1 MGQTRNTAASV
12 DRGIDRM
19 MMRDHA
25 PQTLTPAELDLEHE
39 PLTRPPK
46 PIPCTAWV
54 RYASDAIRV
63 QGVITAWTAHAV
75 AVKWT
80 TPDGV
85 EHRAWLW
92 SSAVRTGNDE

>member
-19 MMRDHA
+19 MMRDHP

-39 PLTRPPK
+39 PLTRPPQ

-54 RYASDAIRV
+54 RYGNDAMRIE
-63 QGVITAWTAHAV
+63 GTITAWTARAV

-80 TPDGV
+80 TPDDA

-92 SSAVRTGNDE
+92 SSAVQTR